1 MTAAGA
7 VPLLHL
13 FGTVTG
19 GWLVARQALAAQAK
33 TTAEGD
39 PTGFYAA
46 KIELARHY
54 ARHILPHCAGLF
66 RRHDRGIGHDARL

>member
-1 MTAAGA
+1 M
-7 VPLLHL
+7 PLLHL

-33 TTAEGD
+33 TLAEGD

-46 KIELARHY
+46 KITLARHY
-54 ARHILPHCAGLF
+54 ARHILPHSQAYFVAVTEGSDTIVGF
-66 RRHDRGIGHDARL
+66 DVAQF